1 MNKKGFTLIEL
12 TVSIVLLSLI
22 MVFMFNFLSILKK
35 DEDKIENNTE
45 IIVMRNSISQYINE
59 DIRNNEGISEISC
72 CNEYDCTYTC
82 PDESENIDAYGIHM
96 KNGKIKKIT
105 LVKAELDENTK
116 PYQIVMYEDITDTN
130 NIVIELKRQLPEKY
144 SFNPLIYSNMN
155 NLHYIK
161 IPVTL
166 HPELDIEIVY
176 QNKD

>member
-45 IIVMRNSISQYINE
+45 IIVMRNSISQYIND
-59 DIRNNEGISEISC
+59 DIRNNGGINRINC
-72 CNEYDCTYTC
+72 CSEYDCTYTC
-82 PDESENIDAYGIHM
+82 PEDNINNYAIYM
-96 KNGKIKKIT
+96 NNGKIKKLSLERVDT
-105 LVKAELDENTK
+105 TS
-116 PYQIVMYEDITDTN
+116 YQIVKYEDITDTN
-130 NIVIELKRQLPEKY
+130 NIVIELKKQLPEIY
-144 SFNPLIYSNMN
+144 SFNPLKYENMN
-155 NLHYIK
+155 NLYYLR

-176 QNKD
+176 QNED